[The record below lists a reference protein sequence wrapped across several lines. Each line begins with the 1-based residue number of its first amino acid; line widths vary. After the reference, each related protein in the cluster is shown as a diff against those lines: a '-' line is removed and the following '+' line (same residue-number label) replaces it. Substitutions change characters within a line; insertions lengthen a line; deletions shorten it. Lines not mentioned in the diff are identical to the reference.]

1 MTKSKT
7 IEICGVGKV
16 ILEKSRLAKRLSLT
30 IRPFKGARVAVPLN
44 ISFKK
49 AALFAES
56 KGAWLEKQTARMADK
71 ERQALQLHRNM
82 PIRRGPARRRIVAR
96 LAQLSARSGL
106 AYRKVFVRNQKTRW
120 GSCSHVNNI
129 SLNINLV
136 RLPETLMDYVILHE
150 LMHTRVKNHGRRFWE
165 GLAGLIDNPKE
176 LDRALRQYGALLV
189 VED

>member
-16 ILEKSRLAKRLSLT
+16 ILEKSKLAKRLSLT

-56 KGAWLEKQTARMADK
+56 KGAWLEKQTVRMADK
-71 ERQALQLHRNM
+71 ERQARQIHRTI
-82 PIRRGPARRRIVAR
+82 PIQREPARSRIIER

-106 AYRKVFVRNQKTRW
+106 AYRKVFIRNQKTRW

-136 RLPETLMDYVILHE
+136 RLPEILMDYVILHE
-150 LMHTRVKNHGRRFWE
+150 LMHTHVKNHGRRFWE

-176 LDRALRQYGALLV
+176 LDRTLRQYGALLV